1 MRMRSDV
8 LVINKRNALLVS
20 VSFSI
25 ALLLVRI
32 IQTGSQQY
40 AFLLWNLFLA
50 WVPFLISSLMTAYT
64 AASWRLPLWIPAV
77 ALWITYL
84 PNAPY
89 ILTDLVHLPE
99 GGAPVWFDLILI
111 LSFAW
116 SGLIMGF
123 QSIRQMQ
130 DIVLARFPRW
140 PVQLYVFPVMM
151 LCGWGIYIGRF
162 LRWNSWDL
170 VVRPGPLLQQT
181 SRMVL
186 HPIEHLQPWSFS
198 VIMGLFLYLL
208 YSIKFNR

>member
-1 MRMRSDV
+1 MRSDV
-8 LVINKRNALLVS
+8 LVVNKRSALLVS

-32 IQTGSQQY
+32 IHTGSQQY

-50 WVPFLISSLMTAYT
+50 WVPFLISSLMETY
-64 AASWRLPLWIPAV
+64 AAARWRLPLWILAMLV
-77 ALWITYL
+77 WITYL

-89 ILTDLVHLPE
+89 ILTDLIHLPE
-99 GGAPVWFDLILI
+99 GGAPMWFDLILI

-123 QSIRQMQ
+123 QSIRQVQ

-170 VVRPGPLLQQT
+170 IVQPVPLLQQT
-181 SRMVL
+181 SRMLL
-186 HPIEHLQPWSFS
+186 HPLDYVQPWSFS

-208 YSIKFNR
+208 YSVKFNR

>member
-1 MRMRSDV
+1 MRSDV
-8 LVINKRNALLVS
+8 LVVNKRSALLVS

-32 IQTGSQQY
+32 IHTGSQQY

-50 WVPFLISSLMTAYT
+50 WVPFLISGLMETY
-64 AASWRLPLWIPAV
+64 AAARWRLPLWILAMLV
-77 ALWITYL
+77 WITYL

-89 ILTDLVHLPE
+89 ILTDLIHLPE
-99 GGAPVWFDLILI
+99 GGAPMWFDLILI

-123 QSIRQMQ
+123 QSIRQVQ

-170 VVRPGPLLQQT
+170 IVQPVPLLQQT
-181 SRMVL
+181 SRMLL
-186 HPIEHLQPWSFS
+186 HPLDYVQPWSFS

-208 YSIKFNR
+208 YSVKFNR

>member
-8 LVINKRNALLVS
+8 LVANKRNALLIS

-32 IQTGSQQY
+32 IQTGTQQY

-50 WVPFLISSLMTAYT
+50 WVPCLISGLMERY
-64 AASWRLPLWIPAV
+64 AAARWRLPFLILAV
-77 ALWITYL
+77 AVWITYL

-99 GGAPVWFDLILI
+99 GGAPMWFDLILI

-123 QSIRQMQ
+123 QSIRQVQ
-130 DIVLARFPRW
+130 DIVLTRFPRW
-140 PVQLYVFPVMM
+140 PIQLYIFPVMM

-170 VVRPGPLLQQT
+170 IVRPVPLLRQT
-181 SRMVL
+181 SQML
-186 HPIEHLQPWSFS
+186 LYPLDYIHPWSFS

-208 YSIKFNR
+208 YSVKFNR